1 MSIAPIPPPMSPELQ
16 GVTGAGIERPAGIR
30 GIAGIAGIPGADRTV
45 PKPDLADSF
54 SEALNDA
61 RAAEHQATD
70 AADRF
75 AKGDPGMGIHEVVIA
90 SEKAN
95 IEIRYATTLKNKAL
109 EAYRE
114 LMNTQ
119 V

>member
-1 MSIAPIPPPMSPELQ
+1 MSIAPIQPPVLPTGPEAL
-16 GVTGAGIERPAGIR
+16 GEIR
-30 GIAGIAGIPGADRTV
+30 GGELRDSGAIRGGGTPRV
-45 PKPDLADSF
+45 DLGNSF
-54 SEALNDA
+54 TKALDEA
-61 RAAEHQATD
+61 RAAEHTATD
-70 AADRF
+70 SADKF
-75 AKGDPGMGIHEVVIA
+75 AVGDPSVGIHEVVIA

-95 IEIRYATTLKNKAL
+95 IAIRYATTLKNKAL

>member
-1 MSIAPIPPPMSPELQ
+1 MSIAPIQLPAPI
-16 GVTGAGIERPAGIR
+16 GVEGATATKPAPATDLGAGFAH
-30 GIAGIAGIPGADRTV
+30 A
-45 PKPDLADSF
+45 L
-54 SEALNDA
+54 SEARNL
-61 RAAEHQATD
+61 ETVATD
-70 AADRF
+70 AAERF
-75 AKGDPGMGIHEVVIA
+75 ANGDQSVGIHEVMIA

-95 IEIRYATTLKNKAL
+95 IAVRYATTLKNKAV

>member
-1 MSIAPIPPPMSPELQ
+1 MSIAPIQPFTLPELQ
-16 GVTGAGIERPAGIR
+16 GAATGGGIEKAPAGK
-30 GIAGIAGIPGADRTV
+30 V
-45 PKPDLADSF
+45 DLAGSF
-54 SEALNDA
+54 GKALQDA
-61 RAAEHQATD
+61 HAAENTATH
-70 AADRF
+70 AAEQF
-75 AKGDPGMGIHEVVIA
+75 AKGDPAMGIHEVVIA

-95 IEIRYATTLKNKAL
+95 IAVRYATTLKNKAL

>member
-1 MSIAPIPPPMSPELQ
+1 MSIAPIQPPIPPISPETI
-16 GVTGAGIERPAGIR
+16 GEIRGGEIRGDGAIRGTGA
-30 GIAGIAGIPGADRTV
+30 
-45 PKPDLADSF
+45 PKVDLGNSF
-54 SEALNDA
+54 TQALDEA
-61 RAAEHQATD
+61 RASEHIATD
-70 AADRF
+70 SAEKF
-75 AKGDPGMGIHEVVIA
+75 AVGDPSVGIHEVVIA

-95 IEIRYATTLKNKAL
+95 IAIRYATTLKNKAL

>member
-1 MSIAPIPPPMSPELQ
+1 MSIGSIGGPGGPAIPPEL
-16 GVTGAGIERPAGIR
+16 R
-30 GIAGIAGIPGADRTV
+30 GIAGIAGVPGVERPAGKV
-45 PKPDLADSF
+45 ELAGSFGKALAD
-54 SEALNDA
+54 AH
-61 RAAEHQATD
+61 AAEHVATD
-70 AADRF
+70 SAERF

-95 IEIRYATTLKNKAL
+95 IAVRYATTLKNKAL

>member
-1 MSIAPIPPPMSPELQ
+1 MSIAPIQAPQIAPVEAQ
-16 GVTGAGIERPAGIR
+16 KPAK
-30 GIAGIAGIPGADRTV
+30 V
-45 PKPDLADSF
+45 DLAEAFGSVLQDARVAEQASTQA
-54 SEALNDA
+54 SEA
-61 RAAEHQATD
+61 
-70 AADRF
+70 F
-75 AKGDPGMGIHEVVIA
+75 AKGDPNVGIHEVVIA

-95 IEIRYATTLKNKAL
+95 IAVRYVTTLKNKAL

>member
-1 MSIAPIPPPMSPELQ
+1 MSIAPITPPVAPELQ
-16 GVTGAGIERPAGIR
+16 GITGVAGAERAAPR
-30 GIAGIAGIPGADRTV
+30 
-45 PKPDLADSF
+45 PDLAGSF
-54 SEALNDA
+54 SEALHNA

-70 AADRF
+70 AAERF

-95 IEIRYATTLKNKAL
+95 IAIRYATTLKNKAL

>member
-1 MSIAPIPPPMSPELQ
+1 MSIAPINSPFAPPIAPELA
-16 GVTGAGIERPAGIR
+16 GVTGAGAERTSPR
-30 GIAGIAGIPGADRTV
+30 
-45 PKPDLADSF
+45 PDLAGSF
-54 SEALNDA
+54 EQALQDA
-61 RAAEHQATD
+61 HAAEHQAT
-70 AADRF
+70 AAAERF
-75 AKGDPGMGIHEVVIA
+75 ATGDPSMGIHEVVIA

-95 IEIRYATTLKNKAL
+95 ISIRYATTVKNKAL

>member
-1 MSIAPIPPPMSPELQ
+1 MSIAPIRPPVGPELQ
-16 GVTGAGIERPAGIR
+16 AITGVE
-30 GIAGIAGIPGADRTV
+30 
-45 PKPDLADSF
+45 KPRDKVDLADSF
-54 SEALNDA
+54 GKALADA
-61 RAAEHQATD
+61 HAAEHNATD
-70 AADRF
+70 AAERF

-95 IEIRYATTLKNKAL
+95 IAVRYATTLKNKAL

>member
-1 MSIAPIPPPMSPELQ
+1 MSIAPIDPFAFGPLGPAGSPEIR
-16 GVTGAGIERPAGIR
+16 GVAGVAGHEKSPAGK
-30 GIAGIAGIPGADRTV
+30 V
-45 PKPDLADSF
+45 DLAGSF
-54 SEALNDA
+54 SKALEEAH
-61 RAAEHQATD
+61 AAEHTATD
-70 AADRF
+70 AAERF

-90 SEKAN
+90 AEKSN
-95 IEIRYATTLKNKAL
+95 IAVRYATTLKNKAL

>member
-1 MSIAPIPPPMSPELQ
+1 MSIAPIAPFTPPVAPELP
-16 GVTGAGIERPAGIR
+16 GITGAERS
-30 GIAGIAGIPGADRTV
+30 GAR
-45 PKPDLADSF
+45 PDLAGSF
-54 SEALNDA
+54 GKALEDA
-61 RAAEHQATD
+61 HAAEHRATT
-70 AADRF
+70 AAEQF

-95 IEIRYATTLKNKAL
+95 IAVRYATTLKNKAL

>member
-1 MSIAPIPPPMSPELQ
+1 MSIGSIMGPGGIA
-16 GVTGAGIERPAGIR
+16 GVAGVPGVERPA
-30 GIAGIAGIPGADRTV
+30 AGKVELAGSFGKA
-45 PKPDLADSF
+45 LAD
-54 SEALNDA
+54 AH
-61 RAAEHQATD
+61 AAEHVATD
-70 AADRF
+70 SAERF

-95 IEIRYATTLKNKAL
+95 IALRYATTLKNKAL

>member
-1 MSIAPIPPPMSPELQ
+1 MSIAPITPPMSPELAGIT
-16 GVTGAGIERPAGIR
+16 GVTGIERPTA
-30 GIAGIAGIPGADRTV
+30 
-45 PKPDLADSF
+45 KPDLAGTF
-54 SEALNDA
+54 
-61 RAAEHQATD
+61 RAALQDAHGAEHRATD
-70 AADRF
+70 AAEQF
-75 AKGDPGMGIHEVVIA
+75 ARGDTGMGIHEVVIA

-95 IEIRYATTLKNKAL
+95 IAIRYATTLKNKAL

>member
-1 MSIAPIPPPMSPELQ
+1 MSIAPIQAPQ
-16 GVTGAGIERPAGIR
+16 
-30 GIAGIAGIPGADRTV
+30 IAPVATEKAA
-45 PKPDLADSF
+45 PKVDLA
-54 SEALNDA
+54 EAFGSVLQDA
-61 RAAEHQATD
+61 RAAEQASTQ
-70 AADRF
+70 ASEAF
-75 AKGDPGMGIHEVVIA
+75 AKGDPNVGIHEVVIA

-95 IEIRYATTLKNKAL
+95 IAVRYVTTLKNKAL

>member
-1 MSIAPIPPPMSPELQ
+1 MSISPIQLPAPIE
-16 GVTGAGIERPAGIR
+16 GAAPKEPAPATDIGGGFASALVEAR
-30 GIAGIAGIPGADRTV
+30 NLETV
-45 PKPDLADSF
+45 
-54 SEALNDA
+54 
-61 RAAEHQATD
+61 AAD

-75 AKGDPGMGIHEVVIA
+75 ANGDQSIGIHEVMIA
-90 SEKAN
+90 TEKAN
-95 IEIRYATTLKNKAL
+95 IAVRYATTLKNKAV

>member
-1 MSIAPIPPPMSPELQ
+1 MSIAPIAPAMPELA
-16 GVTGAGIERPAGIR
+16 GISGIERER
-30 GIAGIAGIPGADRTV
+30 GDRTA
-45 PKPDLADSF
+45 PKVDLAGTF
-54 SEALNDA
+54 GKALQDA
-61 RAAEHQATD
+61 HAAEHTATD
-70 AADRF
+70 AAERF

-95 IEIRYATTLKNKAL
+95 ISIRYATTLKNKAL

>member
-1 MSIAPIPPPMSPELQ
+1 MSAPVSLTPMIDQLQLDPELQ
-16 GVTGAGIERPAGIR
+16 Q
-30 GIAGIAGIPGADRTV
+30 
-45 PKPDLADSF
+45 PKTDPDLAGTF
-54 SEALNDA
+54 GKALADA
-61 RAAEHQATD
+61 RGLEKDATQ

-75 AKGDPGMGIHEVVIA
+75 ASGDPSMGIHEVIIA

-95 IEIRYATTLKNKAL
+95 IAVRYATTLKNKAV
-109 EAYRE
+109 EAYRD

>member
-1 MSIAPIPPPMSPELQ
+1 MNVSSIPGIPGIAPIKAPEPIAAPAAA
-16 GVTGAGIERPAGIR
+16 AGK
-30 GIAGIAGIPGADRTV
+30 V
-45 PKPDLADSF
+45 DLAGSF
-54 SEALNDA
+54 ASALDDA
-61 RAAEHQATD
+61 HAAEHTATH
-70 AADRF
+70 AAEQF
-75 AKGDPGMGIHEVVIA
+75 AHGDPSMGIHEVVIA

-95 IEIRYATTLKNKAL
+95 IAIRYATTLKNKAL